1 MCFYD
6 ERRLP
11 GVEPKKSHNNNKCGY
26 RALTM
31 RVALDDGSVRRRVR
45 MTRLRS
51 GRLGWPPSELPR
63 RCKATV
69 GEPLH
74 ISGRRSEKPSF
85 KDVLR

>member
-45 MTRLRS
+45 MTWLNQ
-51 GRLGWPPSELPR
+51 G
-63 RCKATV
+63 
-69 GEPLH
+69 
-74 ISGRRSEKPSF
+74 
-85 KDVLR
+85 D

>member
-6 ERRLP
+6 EGRLP
-11 GVEPKKSHNNNKCGY
+11 GVKPKKSHNNNKSGY

-69 GEPLH
+69 GRLLH
-74 ISGRRSEKPSF
+74 ISERRSDKPSF